1 MNEQGDAT
9 MSGSRR
15 KFLRTAGVAAS
26 GAALIGANQRSAG
39 QVPGSE
45 TARAARRDGA
55 IVRASAQSPD
65 PEQASAGGAQ
75 PGGASDKP
83 ATRARWRRFAAPRSC
98 VSTCRNASETPG
110 ASSQP
115 GRHLGRQWIQFDF
128 TPGFCR

>member
-65 PEQASAGGAQ
+65 PEQASAGGAA
-75 PGGASDKP
+75 GARQRQ
-83 ATRARWRRFAAPRSC
+83 TRNPRPLAS
-98 VSTCRNASETPG
+98 VRSTPFVR
-110 ASSQP
+110 Q
-115 GRHLGRQWIQFDF
+115 HLPKCI
-128 TPGFCR
+128 

>member
-26 GAALIGANQRSAG
+26 GAALIGANQRLRG
-39 QVPGSE
+39 TGTRLRNGSRGE
-45 TARAARRDGA
+45 TRRRVSFAPRHNHRTPNKPRPAAHSR
-55 IVRASAQSPD
+55 
-65 PEQASAGGAQ
+65 
-75 PGGASDKP
+75 GASDKP
-83 ATRARWRRFAAPRSC
+83 ATRAHWRRFAAPRSC